1 MAEARF
7 ARGPTANRDF
17 YKLYLLRVYEPHNRG
32 VPRRCDNDNLQR
44 GVFDEQDEF
53 CPLFWDGDDFRL
65 PQLRNI
71 QHRQQQRLGYSSRE
85 EDDFRFN
92 YRANNRGQNNQRI

>member
-1 MAEARF
+1 MAIGRRMTTTTNAGHRSGQKSMAEARF

-17 YKLYLLRVYEPHNRG
+17 YKLYSLRVYEPHNRG

-53 CPLFWDGDDFRL
+53 CPLF
-65 PQLRNI
+65 
-71 QHRQQQRLGYSSRE
+71 
-85 EDDFRFN
+85 
-92 YRANNRGQNNQRI
+92 

>member
-53 CPLFWDGDDFRL
+53 CPLF
-65 PQLRNI
+65 
-71 QHRQQQRLGYSSRE
+71 
-85 EDDFRFN
+85 
-92 YRANNRGQNNQRI
+92 